1 MAVTGKTA
9 LDTSFVLRLLTGA
22 PSKQF
27 SLARQKV
34 DEVLDQRKALIVSDL
49 VIAETYFALQYHFE
63 VPKKEALEQIRAFLL
78 SGLVEPLSGSVCF
91 DVIQNVDS
99 YKAGFVDQL
108 ICGQFLSSCE
118 EILSFDQA
126 LAVLPKVTILK

>member
-1 MAVTGKTA
+1 MGKTA
-9 LDTSFVLRLLTGA
+9 LDTSFILRLLTGS
-22 PSKQF
+22 PPKQF
-27 SLARQKV
+27 VLARQKV
-34 DEVLDQRKALIVSDL
+34 DETLDQRRALIVSDL

-78 SGLVEPLSGSVCF
+78 SGIVESSSGSVCF
-91 DVIQNVDS
+91 YVIQNVHS

-118 EILSFDQA
+118 EIFSFDQA
-126 LAVLPKVTILK
+126 LAALPRVTILK